1 MAFRDSYTDIPE
13 ILDELNSHINV
24 MSAGGQNSSSV
35 SGITGMRIRDS
46 ADVVAQSRVRQIYQL
61 FNSSAPTSV
70 RPRIRNGNDYYL
82 QYLQGIK
89 EVSSNVTGSAS
100 CTTCAGLTYNG
111 NVQSDPTK
119 FVLTYR
125 NGNYP
130 PV

>member
-1 MAFRDSYTDIPE
+1 
-13 ILDELNSHINV
+13 
-24 MSAGGQNSSSV
+24 MSAGGQNSSTL
-35 SGITGMRIRDS
+35 SGIQGMRIKDTS
-46 ADVVAQSRVRQIYQL
+46 DFVAQARVRQIYQL
-61 FNSSAPTSV
+61 FNSNAPTAV

-89 EVSSNVTGSAS
+89 EVSSNVSGYSS
-100 CTTCAGLTYNG
+100 CPACAGLTYNG

-119 FVLTYR
+119 FVLTFK